1 MKNYKQ
7 YVVIGVM
14 GFILSCTSNKKIQQ
28 DDEFATDSSVE
39 TTTTEASATPTETSE
54 FDLNETP
61 ASTPPSESTAAA
73 GKDEFADFED
83 PTAQVAPTPTVDAG
97 SPPPS
102 EAQPKDEFA
111 DFEQPAAPTET
122 PPVPE
127 KLAENK
133 LESELNSVPAPPD
146 ATPLPVEIPAPIAQE
161 LPPVPVPEVAAEPP
175 KPAEPVEEPAQITAI
190 NYQSNQSGGAVS
202 ITASRPIK
210 FTTRLN
216 SATNQL
222 VIELPNAT
230 IPSRLK
236 RSLNTKDMASSIG
249 SVDIYQKANSNVA
262 RFVVQLRPG
271 SVEPLVQ
278 PEGNSL
284 LVIGAANEAYV
295 AKQKEEAEV
304 KAKAQAPAES
314 EGFTDLAA
322 DGVMSSQSMEQFLVG
337 NQKYYGKKI
346 SIETNN
352 LEIKEAIKFVA
363 EESGTN
369 LLMDEGLEGKIS
381 LKLRQ
386 VPWDQALIL
395 ILKAKKLGYVRQGN
409 VLRIAKLSDLQTEE
423 VEAYK
428 LLESRRS
435 NEPLVVKRFFISY
448 AKLSDLEQKI
458 REFIV
463 ATATTNTANTI
474 GGASASPAGALPG
487 ASAPGAA
494 TSTNLAGGVFR
505 GRVIADERTGSLI
518 VTDTP
523 DNLIKIEKLIAALDT
538 QPKQVVVESRIISA
552 TESFT
557 RSLGVFWSSTGSSS
571 TPNSAKLGINNLTT
585 GVFDSTFTWGNLDI
599 VGNLDARIA
608 LGEIQNKVRVLN
620 TQRTTVISGQSAK
633 IEAKGKLNIPTIV
646 VNTTT
651 NTNVGTSDFK
661 TIDFGL
667 VGDVTPQVSN
677 ENTITASIS
686 LSNTKVVDPKNG
698 STTTDAIGGRVVSR
712 NGQTIVVQAN
722 FQSTNT
728 TSETGV
734 PGLKDIP
741 VLGLLFKGKTDSVTK
756 AETMLFSTM
765 YILDPVGGAVKKAA
779 VDNSELEIK

>member
-7 YVVIGVM
+7 CVVIGVL

-28 DDEFATDSSVE
+28 DDEFATDSAGE
-39 TTTTEASATPTETSE
+39 TVTADAGAAPAETSE

-61 ASTPPSESTAAA
+61 ASPPLSDTAAAA

-83 PTAQVAPTPTVDAG
+83 PTAQVAPVPTVDAG

-111 DFEQPAAPTET
+111 DFEQPATPTET
-122 PPVPE
+122 PPASE

-133 LESELNSVPAPPD
+133 PGSELNSVPAPPE
-146 ATPLPVEIPAPIAQE
+146 AAPIPVEIPPAITTE
-161 LPPVPVPEVAAEPP
+161 EPPAVHVPEVVAETP
-175 KPAEPVEEPAQITAI
+175 KPVEPVEEPAQISAV

-230 IPSRLK
+230 IPARLK

-295 AKQKEEAEV
+295 AKQKEEAEA
-304 KAKAQAPAES
+304 KAVAQAPAQI
-314 EGFTDLAA
+314 EGFTDLSA

-352 LEIKEAIKFVA
+352 LEIKEAIKFIA

-435 NEPLVVKRFFISY
+435 NEPLIVKRFFISY
-448 AKLSDLEQKI
+448 AKLSELEQKI
-458 REFIV
+458 REFIT
-463 ATATTNTANTI
+463 ATASTNTVGA
-474 GGASASPAGALPG
+474 GQAAGASPVVTLPG
-487 ASAPGAA
+487 AAAGSGAA
-494 TSTNLAGGVFR
+494 PSGAGGVFK

-538 QPKQVVVESRIISA
+538 QPKQIVVESRIISA
-552 TESFT
+552 SESFT

-571 TPNSAKLGINNLTT
+571 TPNSAKLGINNLQA

-608 LGEIQNKVRVLN
+608 LGEIQNKVRVLK
-620 TQRTTVISGQSAK
+620 TQRTTVISGQTAK
-633 IEAKGKLNIPTIV
+633 IESKGQLNIPTIQ
-646 VNTTT
+646 T
-651 NTNVGTSDFK
+651 NTSSNTPIGTSGF
-661 TIDFGL
+661 TIIDFGL
-667 VGDVTPQVSN
+667 TGEIVPQASN
-677 ENTITASIS
+677 ENTISASIN
-686 LSNTKVVDPKNG
+686 LSQIEVDDPKTG
-698 STTTDAIGGRVVSR
+698 SRTTDAIGGRVVAR
-712 NGQTIVVQAN
+712 NGQTVVVQAN
-722 FQSTNT
+722 FNSRNT
-728 TSETGV
+728 TNESGV

-741 VLGLLFKGKTDSVTK
+741 VLGLLFKGKADAVKK
-756 AETMLFSTM
+756 AETMLFATM

-779 VDNSELEIK
+779 ADNSELEIK